1 MILIPHVWTR
11 HVGTIGSL
19 KGGHQVAI
27 DIDIDIAIAIEVIAI
42 AIAIEGEKH

>member
-1 MILIPHVWTR
+1 MILIPHVRTP

-27 DIDIDIAIAIEVIAI
+27 DIDIDIAIEVI